1 MVRWISFLDIKPIL
15 TSFCIATLIKNTAAE
30 NDAELQA
37 IRVHLQRREGE
48 NLALQVTN
56 SFQAIS
62 FFEFRCVHV
71 KNYDMAQ

>member
-1 MVRWISFLDIKPIL
+1 MVRWSSFLHIKPIL
-15 TSFCIATLIKNTAAE
+15 TSLCIATLIKNTAAE

-37 IRVHLQRREGE
+37 IRVQLQRIEGE

-62 FFEFRCVHV
+62 FFLNFAA
-71 KNYDMAQ
+71 YT